1 MASTL
6 EQWALPRLQQLLP
19 LDNDSLKQVIQYTD
33 SLPKD
38 EAAEHLKNLLG
49 DDAKALDFISSF
61 NLRRQNA
68 PAPVAAM
75 SQATQQRRTD
85 HDREGAMASAG
96 EWEWKWIAARA
107 CLQGAELETLMKQM
121 MPCRLCILICSTTT
135 SRIDIRST
143 QEQTERRQEES
154 EHTRSTS

>member
-19 LDNDSLKQVIQYTD
+19 LDDESLKQVIQYTD

-49 DDAKALDFISSF
+49 DDAKALEFISSF

-68 PAPVAAM
+68 PTAS
-75 SQATQQRRTD
+75 SQQVRTD
-85 HDREGAMASAG
+85 HDRLAAMGGAASG
-96 EWEWKWIAARA
+96 E
-107 CLQGAELETLMKQM
+107 
-121 MPCRLCILICSTTT
+121 
-135 SRIDIRST
+135 
-143 QEQTERRQEES
+143 
-154 EHTRSTS
+154 